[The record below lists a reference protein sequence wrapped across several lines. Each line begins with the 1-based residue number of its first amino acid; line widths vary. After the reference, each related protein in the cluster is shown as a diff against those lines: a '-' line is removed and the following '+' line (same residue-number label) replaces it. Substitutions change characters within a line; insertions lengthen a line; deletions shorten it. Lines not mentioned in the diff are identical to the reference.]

1 MQAKKNHHDLA
12 AINPPCSG
20 YVLGGETEPAPALAP
35 SQGSCRVLPR
45 VYLCFGGARQ
55 CGCNSTAQVQK

>member
-1 MQAKKNHHDLA
+1 MQAKKRIL
-12 AINPPCSG
+12 IWPQLTPPYSG

-55 CGCNSTAQVQK
+55 CGCNSTAQVQT